1 MARELKQLGAGGW
14 ERLVLDEQNEELART
29 SQRIRAGYVD
39 ELVKPILAETE
50 AGWRVLETGSG
61 WASLT
66 ATLALNG
73 RLVTAMDW
81 SREIVAKGL
90 ALFES
95 CNVSGEGV
103 CADLFA
109 ALPFADRSY
118 DCIWSSG
125 VLEHFD
131 RQNQVRILSESARV
145 ARRKVISLVPN
156 SLALAYRLGKWQMER
171 RGSWEFGYEKPER
184 SQRSIFEEAG
194 LVNVRETTAD
204 AARTA
209 WFLKVYGEENW
220 SQRAWR
226 RLGQTA
232 PRFLEGVARQGYMLV
247 TVGDVAGR

>member
-1 MARELKQLGAGGW
+1 M
-14 ERLVLDEQNEELART
+14 VLDEHREDVTEMSR
-29 SQRIRAGYVD
+29 RIRAGYVD
-39 ELVKPILAETE
+39 GLVKPILVETE
-50 AGWRVLETGSG
+50 PGWRVLETGSG

-73 RLVTAMDW
+73 RLVAAMDW
-81 SREIVAKGL
+81 SSQIVAKGL

-95 CNVSGEGV
+95 CQVGGEGV

-109 ALPFADRSY
+109 ALPFADNSY

-131 RQNQVRILSESARV
+131 RYNQVRILRESARV
-145 ARRKVISLVPN
+145 ARRKVISLIPN
-156 SLALAYRLGKWQMER
+156 SLSLAYRLGKWQMER

-247 TVGDVAGR
+247 TMGDVAGR